1 MPIEFNCPF
10 CGKHYRV
17 ADANANKR
25 VKCKE
30 CGTPV
35 TVPDTSGLSLEDTA
49 QMRKLRNAP
58 TEILPANR
66 PTKSVSALPKGA
78 IRKVNVPSDTAKIS
92 SAKPATRTAQR
103 KPEPEPDVKL
113 PGGKLPAGKLPGGLK
128 APPGLPKG
136 ATRIGKTRA
145 IPEGPKTRRWNFVFM
160 LGALALIVGF
170 FLPWAN
176 IGLPQFEGSVAG
188 FELGWRAADV
198 AAAIRLEG
206 LYPDNAIVEALHST
220 PNNALVMFALYLV
233 PVLALYAI
241 IDELRSAG
249 KGKSHWWIR
258 ILAALSPLLALGVVY
273 IALREPV
280 DSFIASDG
288 LSIGQYDTSAMIAT
302 LAPGAYTMLGGLLF
316 ALLGIVIAPK
326 VKKPTTPASQPT
338 GNQDDD
344 DDMPDIS
351 PKTRP
356 KLTTGKPQ
364 D

>member
-25 VKCKE
+25 VKCKD

-66 PTKSVSALPKGA
+66 PARGVSSPTRGPV
-78 IRKVNVPSDTAKIS
+78 RNVPSDTARV
-92 SAKPATRTAQR
+92 ADKPTTPSRPPIKAAEPQQKTAA
-103 KPEPEPDVKL
+103 
-113 PGGKLPAGKLPGGLK
+113 GKLPAGKLPTGLK
-128 APPGLPKG
+128 SPSALPKG
-136 ATRIGKTRA
+136 ATRVSKNRS
-145 IPEGPKTRRWNFVFM
+145 IPEGPQSRRWNFVFI
-160 LGALALIVGF
+160 LGALAMIVGF

-176 IGLPQFEGSVAG
+176 IGLPQFDGSVAG

-280 DSFIASDG
+280 DSFVASDG
-288 LSIGQYDTSAMIAT
+288 LAIGQYDTSAMIAT
-302 LAPGAYTMLGGLLF
+302 LGPGAYTMLGGLLF

-326 VKKPTTPASQPT
+326 VKKPTTPTPQPT
-338 GNQDDD
+338 GVEGDDD
-344 DDMPDIS
+344 DLPDIS

-356 KLTTGKPQ
+356 KLPTRKP
-364 D
+364 